1 MKYARVPR
9 PEAPPGALSA
19 GIDWASA
26 DHAVCIVDAAGAVVS
41 RFTVAHTAEG
51 LKTLVSRLARAGS
64 AEVAI
69 ERGDGPV
76 VDALLAAGVTVVVIT
91 PRQVKNLRSRYG
103 SAGNKDDRLR
113 RLRARGCA
121 AHRPG
126 PAAAADPG
134 QPSHGHAAAGLPG
147 P

>member
-1 MKYARVPR
+1 MEYARVPR

-91 PRQVKNLRSRYG
+91 PRQIKNLRSRYG
-103 SAGNKDDRLR
+103 SAGKQGRPAPTPTCSR
-113 RLRARGCA
+113 MCCAPTGPGCG
-121 AHRPG
+121 R
-126 PAAAADPG
+126 
-134 QPSHGHAAAGLPG
+134 
-147 P
+147 

>member
-26 DHAVCIVDAAGAVVS
+26 GHAVCIVDAAGGVVS
-41 RFTVAHTAEG
+41 RFSVEHTAEG
-51 LKTLVSRLARAGS
+51 LRALVSRLARAGA

-113 RLRARGCA
+113 RVRAG
-121 AHRPG
+121 
-126 PAAAADPG
+126 
-134 QPSHGHAAAGLPG
+134 
-147 P
+147 